1 MQLFKR
7 TPQEAFHNIENFDYK
22 VHYISNLLSS
32 SSEYKDFL
40 SPDYNLGNIFHIV
53 ARYGFPLEVNFT
65 DPKLTM
71 WNC

>member
-32 SSEYKDFL
+32 SSEYKDFRIAYVDENTHSKMAL
-40 SPDYNLGNIFHIV
+40 CYLYMVILHGV
-53 ARYGFPLEVNFT
+53 TYG
-65 DPKLTM
+65 DI
-71 WNC
+71 